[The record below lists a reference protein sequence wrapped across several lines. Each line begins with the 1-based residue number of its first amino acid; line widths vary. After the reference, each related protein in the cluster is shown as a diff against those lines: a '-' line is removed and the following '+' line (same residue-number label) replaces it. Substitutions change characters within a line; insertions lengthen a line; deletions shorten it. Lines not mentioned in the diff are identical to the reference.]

1 MEEAIKSKHRFS
13 KEQYEFILQKYYPN
27 WVTDRSVRETYFN
40 ESARLKYLLDG
51 LKQDS
56 AS

>member
-1 MEEAIKSKHRFS
+1 MEEAIKSNRRFS
-13 KEQYEFILQKYYPN
+13 KEQYESILQKYYPN
-27 WVTDRSVRETYFN
+27 WATDRTIRETYFN

-56 AS
+56 AF